1 MRDDQ
6 IVRIAVALSIAVGYA
21 ARTISVGHGEVMFAG
36 LETSALVAFCVFEL
50 AIAFPEVID
59 RLPYLKSNDE

>member
-6 IVRIAVALSIAVGYA
+6 VVRIAVALSIAIGYA
-21 ARTISVGHGEVMFAG
+21 ARTLAGFNGTVTTAG
-36 LETSALVAFCVFEL
+36 LETSALVVFCTFEL

-59 RLPYLKSNDE
+59 RLPYLKSNND